1 MPRAKG
7 REMKS
12 ASTSSTPS
20 SVQDP
25 AKGQAEALSVYISSS
40 PHIHTAEDVSW
51 IMRQVIYALIPGALV
66 GVYFFGF
73 PALKVIAIAMVSC
86 VALEAIWQKLTN
98 SPLTIK
104 DGSAALTGL
113 LLAMNLPSGAPWWLV
128 VIGSLVAIIIAKQ
141 LFGGIGN
148 NPFNPALVGRV
159 FLLISFPVA
168 MTTWPEPRSFFTQ
181 VADATTGATP
191 LGALKTAIFEHGSIA
206 AAPEMNLMDPFLG
219 NVGGSLGEISALA
232 LLLGGVYLIARR
244 IITWH
249 IPVIYIATVAVITGI
264 FWLINPEVY
273 ASPAFHILAGG
284 LMLGAF
290 FMATDMVTS
299 PITNTGKVIFAVGCG
314 VITVVIRLWGGYP
327 EGVSFAILIMNA
339 FVPLINRATK
349 PTKFGAVR

>member
-1 MPRAKG
+1 
-7 REMKS
+7 MKNVP
-12 ASTSSTPS
+12 ASNPA
-20 SVQDP
+20 QDP
-25 AKGQAEALSVYISSS
+25 EKDQTAKLSVYVSSS
-40 PHIHTAEDVSW
+40 PHVHTPEDVPW
-51 IMRQVIYALIPGALV
+51 IMRQVVYALIPGALV
-66 GVYFFGF
+66 GVYFFGI
-73 PALKVIAIAMVSC
+73 PAIKVIAVAVASC
-86 VALEAIWQKLTN
+86 VAMEALWQKLTG
-98 SPLTIK
+98 SPITIN

-128 VIGSLVAIIIAKQ
+128 VIGSFVAIIIAKQ
-141 LFGGIGN
+141 IFGGIGN

-181 VADATTGATP
+181 TADATTGATP
-191 LGALKTAIFEHGSIA
+191 LGALKTAIFEHGTIG

-232 LLLGGVYLIARR
+232 LILGGVYLIARR

-249 IPVIYIATVAVITGI
+249 IPVVYIATVAVLTGI
-264 FWLINPEVY
+264 LWLINPDVY
-273 ASPAFHILAGG
+273 ANPAFHLVAGG

-299 PITNTGKVIFAVGCG
+299 PITNMGKVIFAIGCG
-314 VITVVIRLWGGYP
+314 AITVVIRLWGGYP

-349 PTKFGAVR
+349 PTKFGVVR

>member
-1 MPRAKG
+1 
-7 REMKS
+7 MKNIS
-12 ASTSSTPS
+12 ASNPAE
-20 SVQDP
+20 DP
-25 AKGQAEALSVYISSS
+25 VKEQAAKLSVYVSSS
-40 PHIHTAEDVSW
+40 PHVHSTEDVPW

-66 GVYFFGF
+66 GVYFFGI
-73 PALKVIAIAMVSC
+73 PALRVIAVAIVSC
-86 VALEAIWQKLTN
+86 VVMEALWQKLTA
-98 SPLTIK
+98 SPVTIK
-104 DGSAALTGL
+104 DGSAVLTGL

-168 MTTWPEPRSFFTQ
+168 MTTWPEPRSFFSQ
-181 VADATTGATP
+181 AADAATGATP
-191 LGALKTAIFEHGSIA
+191 LGALKTAIFEHGTIA
-206 AAPEMNLMDPFLG
+206 AAPGLNLMDPFLG

-232 LLLGGVYLIARR
+232 LILGGIYLIARR

-249 IPVIYIATVAVITGI
+249 IPVVYIATVAVLTGI
-264 FWLINPEVY
+264 LWLVNPEGC
-273 ASPAFHILAGG
+273 ASPAFHLVAGG

-299 PITNTGKVIFAVGCG
+299 PITNTGKVVFAIGCG

-349 PTKFGAVR
+349 PAKFGAVR

>member
-1 MPRAKG
+1 
-7 REMKS
+7 MKNVP
-12 ASTSSTPS
+12 ASNPAH
-20 SVQDP
+20 DP
-25 AKGQAEALSVYISSS
+25 AKGQTAKLSVYVSSS
-40 PHIHTAEDVSW
+40 PHVHTPEDVPW
-51 IMRQVIYALIPGALV
+51 IMRQVVYALIPGALV
-66 GVYFFGF
+66 GVYFFGI
-73 PALKVIAIAMVSC
+73 PAIKVIAVAVASC
-86 VALEAIWQKLTN
+86 VAMEALWQKLTG
-98 SPLTIK
+98 SPITIN

-128 VIGSLVAIIIAKQ
+128 VIGSFVAIIIAKQ
-141 LFGGIGN
+141 IFGGIGN

-181 VADATTGATP
+181 AADATTGATP
-191 LGALKTAIFEHGSIA
+191 LGALKTAIFEHGTIG

-232 LLLGGVYLIARR
+232 LLLGGVYLIARK

-249 IPVIYIATVAVITGI
+249 IPVTYVGTVVVITGI
-264 FWLINPEVY
+264 FWLINPDGY
-273 ASPAFHILAGG
+273 ANPVFHLVAGG

-299 PITNTGKVIFAVGCG
+299 PITNTGKIIFAVGCG

-339 FVPLINRATK
+339 FVPLINSATK
-349 PTKFGAVR
+349 PAKFGAVR

>member
-1 MPRAKG
+1 VA
-7 REMKS
+7 
-12 ASTSSTPS
+12 
-20 SVQDP
+20 
-25 AKGQAEALSVYISSS
+25 
-40 PHIHTAEDVSW
+40 
-51 IMRQVIYALIPGALV
+51 
-66 GVYFFGF
+66 
-73 PALKVIAIAMVSC
+73 SC
-86 VALEAIWQKLTN
+86 VAMEALWQKLTG
-98 SPLTIK
+98 SPITIN

-128 VIGSLVAIIIAKQ
+128 VIGSFVAIIIAKQ
-141 LFGGIGN
+141 IFGGIGN

-181 VADATTGATP
+181 TADATTGATP
-191 LGALKTAIFEHGSIA
+191 LGALKTAIFEHGTIG

-232 LLLGGVYLIARR
+232 LILGGVYLIARR

-249 IPVIYIATVAVITGI
+249 IPVVYIATVAVLTGI
-264 FWLINPEVY
+264 LWLINPEGY
-273 ASPAFHILAGG
+273 ANPVFHLVAGG

-299 PITNTGKVIFAVGCG
+299 PITNMGKIIFAVGCG
-314 VITVVIRLWGGYP
+314 AITVVIRLWGGYP

-349 PTKFGAVR
+349 PTKFGVVR

>member
-1 MPRAKG
+1 
-7 REMKS
+7 
-12 ASTSSTPS
+12 
-20 SVQDP
+20 
-25 AKGQAEALSVYISSS
+25 
-40 PHIHTAEDVSW
+40 
-51 IMRQVIYALIPGALV
+51 MRQVVYALIPGALV
-66 GVYFFGF
+66 GVYFFGI
-73 PALKVIAIAMVSC
+73 PAIKVIAVAVASC
-86 VALEAIWQKLTN
+86 VAMEALWQKLTG
-98 SPLTIK
+98 SPITIN

-128 VIGSLVAIIIAKQ
+128 VIGSFVAIIIAKQ
-141 LFGGIGN
+141 IFGGIGN

-181 VADATTGATP
+181 TADATTGATP
-191 LGALKTAIFEHGSIA
+191 LGALKTAIFEHGTIG

-232 LLLGGVYLIARR
+232 LILGGVYLIARR

-249 IPVIYIATVAVITGI
+249 IPVVYIATVAVLTGI
-264 FWLINPEVY
+264 LWLINPEGY
-273 ASPAFHILAGG
+273 ANPVFHLVAGG

-299 PITNTGKVIFAVGCG
+299 PITNMGKIIFAVGCG
-314 VITVVIRLWGGYP
+314 AITVVIRLWGGYP

-349 PTKFGAVR
+349 PTKFGVVR

>member
-1 MPRAKG
+1 
-7 REMKS
+7 
-12 ASTSSTPS
+12 
-20 SVQDP
+20 
-25 AKGQAEALSVYISSS
+25 
-40 PHIHTAEDVSW
+40 SW